1 MRFEKNTVVFERS
14 DMHFVK
20 RFGFLEAVRMVEDFR
35 SQHTLPFLYDTYQLG
50 TFLSLSRKD
59 LFSLT
64 RNPEQLYYPVTLA
77 KKNGGVRRLHVP
89 FRKLRRIQR
98 WILHGILSR
107 LAVSRYATAYR
118 RGCSIKD
125 NASVHCGKTYLLKM
139 DICDFFGS
147 IRFDQVYS
155 AVFHSGHFPKHI
167 GAMLTSLCCYQERLP
182 QGAPTSPALSN
193 LVMKHFDDV
202 MGAWCEKRGITY
214 TRYSDDLT
222 FSSDQPL
229 YTAYIKAK
237 SFLEHLGFDV
247 NEKKTCFVTN
257 TSRQTVTGIVVN
269 ESHPT
274 ISRQVRRDIRQE
286 LYYVEKFGVADAI
299 LRGNRAEFINN
310 GEPQVRRYLNHLEG
324 RLTYM
329 LHVMKD
335 DPALLQMHSRLRAYR
350 RSLREDV

>member
-1 MRFEKNTVVFERS
+1 
-14 DMHFVK
+14 
-20 RFGFLEAVRMVEDFR
+20 
-35 SQHTLPFLYDTYQLG
+35 
-50 TFLSLSRKD
+50 
-59 LFSLT
+59 
-64 RNPEQLYYPVTLA
+64 
-77 KKNGGVRRLHVP
+77 
-89 FRKLRRIQR
+89 
-98 WILHGILSR
+98 
-107 LAVSRYATAYR
+107 
-118 RGCSIKD
+118 
-125 NASVHCGKTYLLKM
+125 
-139 DICDFFGS
+139 
-147 IRFDQVYS
+147 
-155 AVFHSGHFPKHI
+155 
-167 GAMLTSLCCYQERLP
+167 
-182 QGAPTSPALSN
+182 
-193 LVMKHFDDV
+193 MKHFDDV

-214 TRYSDDLT
+214 SRYSDDLT

-299 LRGNRAEFINN
+299 LRGNRSEFMDN

-335 DPALLQMHSRLRAYR
+335 DPALLQMHSRLRVYR
-350 RSLREDV
+350 RSLREDI